1 VEILF
6 QILGEFKMAD
16 VRLFECGARVEG
28 QKVNVAKSVK
38 VGEGVVIKGKDID
51 IEDNVTIGNNTTISA
66 DIIHIGFGSKIE
78 ENSKIILNGQNTRFS
93 IGDNCLFG
101 HDNKIIVPFFE
112 AGDYVTVHNHT
123 FVNGANPVKIGSN
136 VWIGQNCILNS
147 VDPLTIGN
155 GVGIGTYSCVWTHG
169 GHGELLEGCLIF
181 KRAPVTIEDD
191 VWIVGS
197 YNVISPGVTLGTKS
211 VILTGSVVTKDVPAY
226 ACVAGNP
233 AKDITDKVST
243 YRKITL
249 EEKYEMMKGFE
260 RDFVDAFYKQTALE
274 TENGW
279 RIKEGEKTY
288 EIIFLEEANDKNVK
302 ENNSTN
308 LVFTKKN
315 VVTNSYNRTTIF
327 DLNTKTYTKKRTELE
342 VKAIK
347 FLLYSKAR
355 FLPA

>member
-1 VEILF
+1 MANVKLF
-6 QILGEFKMAD
+6 DG
-16 VRLFECGARVEG
+16 CSRVEG
-28 QKVNVAKSVK
+28 QKLNVAKSVK
-38 VGEGVVIKGKDID
+38 LGDKVLIKGKEIV
-51 IEDNVTIGNNTTISA
+51 IEDNVVIGYNTTISA
-66 DIIHIGFGSKIE
+66 DFIHVGFGSKIE

-112 AGDYVTVHNHT
+112 AGDYVTLHNHT
-123 FVNGANPVKIGSN
+123 FVNGSNPVKIGSN

-147 VDPLTIGN
+147 VEPLTIGN

-181 KRAPVTIEDD
+181 KRAPIAIEDD

-211 VILTGSVVTKDVPAY
+211 VILTGSVVTKNVPAY

-233 AKDITDKVST
+233 AKDITDKVPT

-249 EEKYEMMKGFE
+249 QEKYEMMRGFE
-260 RDFVDAFYKQTALE
+260 KDFVEAFYKKTAHE

-279 RIKEGEKTY
+279 RIEEGNETY

-302 ENNSTN
+302 GDDATK

-315 VVTNSYNRTTIF
+315 AVTNSYNRTTIF

-342 VKAIK
+342 IKAIK